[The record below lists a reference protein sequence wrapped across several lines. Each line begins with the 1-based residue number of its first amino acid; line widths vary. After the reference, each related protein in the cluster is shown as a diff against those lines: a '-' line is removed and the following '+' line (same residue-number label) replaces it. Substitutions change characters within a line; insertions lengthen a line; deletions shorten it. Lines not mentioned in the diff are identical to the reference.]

1 MANKKPAKKQPAK
14 KQAQKKAPAKKAPAK
29 KQAVKKAAKKAQPK
43 KETPKKAQP
52 KKQATTTAASVHI
65 TYTPPAGSS
74 MIDTANQTAYK
85 VTEAVTRAVDTTII
99 RVQDVAK
106 KTLRQRMLAW
116 FKR

>member
-14 KQAQKKAPAKKAPAK
+14 KQAQKKAPAKKQAAKKQPAK
-29 KQAVKKAAKKAQPK
+29 KQPAKKAEPK
-43 KETPKKAQP
+43 KK
-52 KKQATTTAASVHI
+52 ATTTAAVGVNI
-65 TYTPPAGSS
+65 TYTPGKASIS
-74 MIDTANQTAYK
+74 DTANETAYK
-85 VTEAVTRAVDTTII
+85 VTEALTRAVDTTII

>member
-1 MANKKPAKKQPAK
+1 MADKKPAKKQPAK

-29 KQAVKKAAKKAQPK
+29 KQAAKKAQPK
-43 KETPKKAQP
+43 KAQP
-52 KKQATTTAASVHI
+52 KKAEPKKKTTATAASVHI
-65 TYTPPAGSS
+65 TYTPPTSSS
-74 MIDTANQTAYK
+74 MVDVANQTAYK

-106 KTLRQRMLAW
+106 KSLRQRMLSW